1 MIAGAPCFSKIGSG
15 GRRNEIALATELYKN
30 IGLGYL

>member
-15 GRRNEIALATELYKN
+15 GGRDEIAPATELYKN
-30 IGLGYL
+30 NGLSYL